1 MLQAI
6 MDEIAKCMYCF
17 LLLANAALL
26 PLVFMAVM
34 QQPNP
39 DMLLARHGNSGS
51 GLVLRQKSGSKY
63 EVSSLNFL
71 TWNRRAHI
79 MVR

>member
-1 MLQAI
+1 MLQVI
-6 MDEIAKCMYCF
+6 MDEIAKCLYCF
-17 LLLANAALL
+17 LLLTNAALL
-26 PLVFMAVM
+26 SLVIMAVM

-39 DMLLARHGNSGS
+39 DMLLAQHGNSGS
-51 GLVLRQKSGSKY
+51 RLALWQKSGSKY
-63 EVSSLNFL
+63 EASSLNFL